1 MSYES
6 TDDQSACVQPQT
18 AIPCESGTYRHVE
31 LFKQEE
37 NVLGLFNTRE
47 HSNRLFGQHARFKRI
62 YRAFLVRC
70 LYRPTGLKT
79 MSVDDQLCAVLLPVA
94 QNSSLL
100 GRRGHQ
106 S

>member
-1 MSYES
+1 MNPQM
-6 TDDQSACVQPQT
+6 TKSACVQPQT

-37 NVLGLFNTRE
+37 NVLGLFNTHV
-47 HSNRLFGQHARFKRI
+47 HSNRMFGQHARFN
-62 YRAFLVRC
+62 RALLVRC
-70 LYRPTGLKT
+70 LYRSTGLKT
-79 MSVDDQLCAVLLPVA
+79 MSVDDQLCAVLFLVA
-94 QNSSLL
+94 QNSRLL